1 MSASLSKS
9 FSLVAGLHVSH
20 IHGAA
25 EMAWL
30 LTKTFSV
37 HAVNLETQDDL

>member
-1 MSASLSKS
+1 MGTSLSKS

-20 IHGAA
+20 IDGASK
-25 EMAWL
+25 MAWL

-37 HAVNLETQDDL
+37 HTVNLERQGDI